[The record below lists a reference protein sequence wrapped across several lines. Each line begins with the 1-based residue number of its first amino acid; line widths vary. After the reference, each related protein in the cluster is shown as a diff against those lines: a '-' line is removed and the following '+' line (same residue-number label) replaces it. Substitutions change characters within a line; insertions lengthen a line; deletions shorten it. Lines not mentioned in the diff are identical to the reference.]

1 MSPTVRRLSIVAAAI
16 VGFLVLL
23 VLALP
28 FFVSLDALRTRVI
41 AAAEQSLH
49 RKVEIGSMRIQIL
62 SGPGA
67 RVEKVVVHNK
77 AGFEAPALLSA
88 DRVSVK
94 VAFWPLLSRR
104 VEVRAIV
111 LDGVTLTIE
120 RSPDGAMN
128 IDDFLSAGKR
138 ESAPASQT
146 AAAALLVSRIEIARG
161 RAAFVDRKV
170 TPDKTVT
177 LAMDDLTGR
186 VTDIGPTTPARFDLA
201 ARFLADTGRNLTLKG
216 TLGPPPSAGP
226 LGEAPI
232 AAAFSAKDLALARL
246 APYVAAFQANDPGAF
261 SIDGKVSG
269 KLLGALELSGNM
281 ALTPAANSSHPSVD
295 GTFAAVL
302 DWPKGTLAIGHS
314 LFDVANLPLDVEG
327 RIDDLHKERR
337 VALRIGTP
345 GDVELDKV
353 TGLPG
358 LAGRLPA
365 SVRLSGRVRVEA
377 QIEGPAAELEM
388 RGSADASSFGVSMD
402 GQPLFAAPSVHATL
416 GSHGNAPIAGR
427 VTAPSGTLKSLAF
440 EKLAADW
447 TWKDGALTLAPS
459 AGVFG
464 GTLSARV
471 ESDLGH
477 PRSESH
483 LAFDVEGVQGQAL
496 LESLTSLR
504 NVFSG
509 TLHGKVALAS
519 QGLNWDAVSKTGK
532 GDGHIAVADADIR
545 TVQLMPEVARTL
557 SAVGKVAGFQVPP
570 SLEETKFTT
579 LETSLKLAD
588 GRVATPDLT
597 MSGRDVALTITVCRF
612 RSGSSSPASCSRT
625 NWS

>member
-1 MSPTVRRLSIVAAAI
+1 MSPTVRRLSIIAAAI

-28 FFVSLDALRTRVI
+28 FFVSLDALRARVI

-111 LDGVTLTIE
+111 LDGVTLTVE
-120 RSPDGAMN
+120 RTPDGAMN

-138 ESAPASQT
+138 ESGPASQT

-170 TPDKTVT
+170 TPGKTVT
-177 LAMDDLTGR
+177 LALDDLTGR

-216 TLGPPPSAGP
+216 TLGPPPATGP
-226 LGEAPI
+226 VGEAPI

-281 ALTPAANSSHPSVD
+281 ALTPAAGSSIPSVD

-365 SVRLSGRVRVEA
+365 SVKLSGRVRVEA
-377 QIEGPAAELEM
+377 QIDGPAAELEM

-427 VTAPSGTLKSLAF
+427 VTR
-440 EKLAADW
+440 
-447 TWKDGALTLAPS
+447 ALGNAQEPRLRK
-459 AGVFG
+459 
-464 GTLSARV
+464 ARRR
-471 ESDLGH
+471 L
-477 PRSESH
+477 
-483 LAFDVEGVQGQAL
+483 DVEGRRADSRSLGRRLRRNALRARGQR
-496 LESLTSLR
+496 LR
-504 NVFSG
+504 
-509 TLHGKVALAS
+509 A
-519 QGLNWDAVSKTGK
+519 
-532 GDGHIAVADADIR
+532 
-545 TVQLMPEVARTL
+545 PEVGIAPRVRRGGRAGTGAARVPHVAAQRLFRNAARQGRARERGPQLGRRLEDRAAAMATSPSPTPTSGPSSSCPRSRARSRR
-557 SAVGKVAGFQVPP
+557 SA
-570 SLEETKFTT
+570 
-579 LETSLKLAD
+579 
-588 GRVATPDLT
+588 R
-597 MSGRDVALTITVCRF
+597 
-612 RSGSSSPASCSRT
+612 SPASRCLPASRRR
-625 NWS
+625 SSRRSRPR